1 MKKSNIILIILIVI
15 LTIALIIVTHS
26 YFILREHAKTSF
38 DSALSNADLLY
49 EANKRVQELEE
60 ELEQYKNP
68 SITTNVMNTVNT
80 NKVTSTEPYIPDGMQ
95 VADLNDN
102 SGIKASDVKIEYDI
116 NKVKIEVLKNTVTN
130 TYAEILITDNNENN
144 GGWGKSYRI
153 QKKENNKWIDLKP
166 IQNLG
171 FKEIAFLLDENNQ
184 LKQKID
190 WKEFYGELDKGTYRI
205 VKPIYNNGYI
215 DLYSDEFEI
224 K

>member
-38 DSALSNADLLY
+38 DSALSNAELLY

-68 SITTNVMNTVNT
+68 SITTNVTNTVNT

-95 VADLNDN
+95 VADPNDN

-130 TYAEILITDNNENN
+130 TYAEILITDN
-144 GGWGKSYRI
+144 
-153 QKKENNKWIDLKP
+153 KWIDLKP

-171 FKEIAFLLDENNQ
+171 FEEIVFLLDENNQ
-184 LKQKID
+184 LKQKIN
-190 WKEFYGELDKGTYRI
+190 WKEFYGELEKGTYRI
-205 VKPIYNNGYI
+205 VKPIYLNEYV